1 MYPWLD
7 LAGTRDPN
15 GETMRKIAFVSLL
28 IVAACGPAQTT
39 FPAGSVNPLALEPP
53 PIYSLLGFRERLS
66 LSSEQVVALDSLAQ
80 DVKRRNDP
88 LVDSLRTVANSRS
101 GRARGI
107 IPISEET
114 RPVLERVRDQNRA
127 AATAVQD
134 LLSDEQQTQVCELFE
149 ETRRDRLRSRG
160 GRDRPVRRTA
170 PADTALFFSLRGW
183 PWCGPPP
190 AA

>member
-1 MYPWLD
+1 
-7 LAGTRDPN
+7 
-15 GETMRKIAFVSLL
+15 MRKIAFVSLL

-66 LSSEQVVALDSLAQ
+66 LSSEQVEALDSLAQ

-88 LVDSLRTVANSRS
+88 LVDSLRTVADARS

-107 IPISEET
+107 IPITEET

-134 LLSDEQQTQVCELFE
+134 LLSDEQQTQVCQLFD
-149 ETRRDRLRSRG
+149 ETRRDRLRSRRD
-160 GRDRPVRRTA
+160 RDRPVRQTA

-183 PWCGPPP
+183 PWCGPP
-190 AA
+190 AAG